1 MLLSLLTLFI
11 VQLIAVSLP
20 GPDFLIVV
28 RNTLKHGRLVGYLC
42 SLGITTG
49 VLLFATIA
57 VFGLSLIGKDYHWV
71 LDIVSVLGACF
82 LLYMSYK
89 CFTSKQHLTD
99 KEMTQGERS
108 SKKQAWVTGLLTNLS
123 NPKVIVFFLS
133 ILPLFMQ
140 DYHSFGY
147 HIAVILV
154 IIITTMLWF
163 FMITTII
170 GHKLIRQFFM
180 DYSHIL
186 EKVFGTVLI
195 LFAVALFI
203 SLF

>member
-49 VLLFATIA
+49 VLLFSAIA
-57 VFGLSLIGKDYHWV
+57 VFGLSLIGKDHHWG

-99 KEMTQGERS
+99 KEMTQGKRS
-108 SKKQAWVTGLLTNLS
+108 SKKQAWITGLLTNLS

-140 DYHSFGY
+140 DYHSLGY
-147 HIAVILV
+147 HIAVIVV

-170 GHKLIRQFFM
+170 GHKVIRQFFM

>member
-1 MLLSLLTLFI
+1 VLLSLLTLFI

-20 GPDFLIVV
+20 GPDFFIVV
-28 RNTLKHGRLVGYLC
+28 RSTLKHGRLVGYLC

-49 VLLFATIA
+49 VLLFASIA
-57 VFGLSLIGKDYHWV
+57 VFGLSLIGKNYHWV

-82 LLYMSYK
+82 LLYMSYQ
-89 CFTSKQHLTD
+89 CFTSKQDLTD
-99 KEMTQGERS
+99 KEMTQGKRS
-108 SKKQAWVTGLLTNLS
+108 SKRQAWMTGLLTNLS

-140 DYHSFGY
+140 DYQSFSY

-154 IIITTMLWF
+154 IIFTTILWF

-170 GHKLIRQFFM
+170 GHKAIRKFFM
-180 DYSHIL
+180 NYSHIL